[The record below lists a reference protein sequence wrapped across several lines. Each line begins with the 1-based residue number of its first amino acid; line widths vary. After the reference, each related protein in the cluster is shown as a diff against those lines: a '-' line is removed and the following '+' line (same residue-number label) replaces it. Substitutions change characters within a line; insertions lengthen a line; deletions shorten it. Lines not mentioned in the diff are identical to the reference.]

1 MGKKTKLLKDNSFFV
16 TLQEITHKNKI
27 WRAISHEKK
36 THLAKSCITMKDL
49 MIKFY
54 EKLDGQ
60 FLPLYYLAHKKP
72 ISLIKLD
79 QTDTIHRIL

>member
-1 MGKKTKLLKDNSFFV
+1 MHKVLKDDLSI
-16 TLQEITHKNKI
+16 LPLGEITNKKKK
-27 WRAISHEKK
+27 WRYISHEKK
-36 THLAKSCITMKDL
+36 THLAKNCVTMTYL

-72 ISLIKLD
+72 ISLRKID
-79 QTDTIHRIL
+79 QTDTIQLLF